1 MIGGA
6 LFKRIARLF
15 PGLNEKLVQAG
26 IREKPEDFVKGSVLV
41 AFYITTFVTVF
52 LAFIL
57 MKLQIAKSIPFIVF
71 PLLFFFLF
79 INLVRRPDAIIKKKQ
94 RKFDQ
99 EIVYAGKFLVMELQS
114 GIPVYN
120 AMMSISKSYP
130 IVGKFFGEILNRID
144 MGTPMEEAINESIEL
159 TPSKDF
165 RKILWQIYN
174 SLKTGSDLAE
184 ALNLTI
190 EQIAAE
196 QLIQVKEYGRKL
208 NPLVMFYMAVAIIFP
223 SIGII
228 MLIIFSSFFSVHI
241 NLAILLIV
249 AVVVA
254 FMQIFFLSIIWGQR
268 PAVGV

>member
-1 MIGGA
+1 MISGM
-6 LFKRIARLF
+6 FKRIAHLF
-15 PGLNEKLVQAG
+15 PGLNDKLVQAG
-26 IREKPEDFVKGSVLV
+26 LREKPEDFVRSSVLV
-41 AFYITTFVTVF
+41 AFYLTTFVIVF
-52 LAFIL
+52 LGIIL
-57 MKLQIAKSIPFIVF
+57 MKFQVGMLILVLAF

-79 INLVRRPDAIIKKKQ
+79 ISLVRRPDAIIKKKQ

-120 AMMSISKSYP
+120 SMVSISKSYP
-130 IVGKFFGEILNRID
+130 VVGKFFSEILNRID
-144 MGTPMEEAINESIEL
+144 MGTPMEDAINESIEI

-174 SLKTGSDLAE
+174 SLKTGSNLAE
-184 ALNLTI
+184 ALDMTI

-196 QLIQVKEYGRKL
+196 QLIAVKEYGRKL

-228 MLIIFSSFFSVHI
+228 MLIVFSSFFSVSI
-241 NLAILLIV
+241 NLFVLMLV
-249 AVVVA
+249 AVAVA
-254 FMQIFFLSIIWGQR
+254 VMQLFFLSIIWGQR
-268 PAVGV
+268 PAVGA

>member
-1 MIGGA
+1 MTIA
-6 LFKRIARLF
+6 PFKRIARFF
-15 PGLNEKLVQAG
+15 PGLGDRLMQAG
-26 IREKPEDFVKGSVLV
+26 LREKPEDFVRNSLLI
-41 AFYITTFVTVF
+41 AFYLTTFVMVF
-52 LAFIL
+52 LAIIFMRL
-57 MKLQIAKSIPFIVF
+57 KVAQWFLVF
-71 PLLFFFLF
+71 LFPMLFFFLF
-79 INLVRRPDAIIKKKQ
+79 ITLVRRPDAIIKKRQ

-120 AMMSISKSYP
+120 SMISVSKSYP
-130 IVGKFFGEILNRID
+130 VVGRFFQEIINKID
-144 MGTPMEEAINESIEL
+144 MGTPMEDALNESIEITL
-159 TPSKDF
+159 SKDF

-174 SLKTGSDLAE
+174 SLKTGSDLAQ
-184 ALNLTI
+184 ALNMTI

-228 MLIIFSSFFSVHI
+228 MMIVFSSFFSVQI
-241 NLAILLIV
+241 NLVVLMIV

-254 FMQIFFLSIIWGQR
+254 FMQLFFLSVIWGQR

>member
-1 MIGGA
+1 MSIA
-6 LFKRIARLF
+6 PFKRIAKLF
-15 PGLNEKLVQAG
+15 PGLGDRLVQAG
-26 IREKPEDFVKGSVLV
+26 IRERPEDFIKNSVMI
-41 AFYITTFVTVF
+41 AFYITTFVMVF
-52 LAFIL
+52 LAIIF
-57 MKLQIAKSIPFIVF
+57 MRLQIAQGILVF
-71 PLLFFFLF
+71 LFPIMFFFLF

-120 AMMSISKSYP
+120 AMISVSKSYH
-130 IVGKFFGEILNRID
+130 IVGRFFQDIINKID
-144 MGTPMEEAINESIEL
+144 MGTPMEDALNESIEV
-159 TPSKDF
+159 TPSKEF

-184 ALNLTI
+184 ALDTTI

-223 SIGII
+223 SIGVI
-228 MLIIFSSFFSVHI
+228 MMIVFSSFFSVHI
-241 NLAILLIV
+241 NLVVLMIV
-249 AVVVA
+249 AISVA
-254 FMQIFFLSIIWGQR
+254 FMQLFFLSVIWGQR